1 MKIKN
6 AKVFIDGEFKDVEV
20 QFQNGVITKIANEI
34 DDHDVI
40 DGKGNYLYAGGV
52 ETHMH
57 GGFLYSFYDNS
68 QVDFAGHGEEHVR
81 EICKRLPQYGVT
93 SVLATL
99 GADSSLA
106 NLTYAVRCI
115 RNARK
120 NIVGADP
127 FKLHFEGPYTNP
139 DQHCCYNPEFT
150 ALPTKE
156 HTMAM
161 TDKDLSDV
169 MLINVAPEVPGAMEW
184 IEWVSAQGVKTEV
197 CYTHCSSDLVREAAD
212 HGLDQTS
219 HLYNCFQPMHHRIN
233 GPVIGSLLDDRIK
246 VQLTC
251 DNYHVA
257 SDWIKLAIRLKGI
270 ENCYGITDMTSL
282 AGLGEGLHEN
292 VPYYGKIMVTN
303 GIIREM
309 DGTICGGSN
318 TWHEIMKIC
327 RDEVG
332 LTMEEVGSL
341 YCESPARCLD
351 IKDRGKI
358 EVGRR
363 ADFVIMDY
371 DYNVLQTLIKGET
384 YYKAS

>member
-6 AKVFIDGEFKDVEV
+6 AKVFIDGSFKDVEV
-20 QFQNGVITKIANEI
+20 QFKDGVITAVSEHI
-34 DDHDVI
+34 DDADVI
-40 DGKGNYLYAGGV
+40 DAAGNYLYAGGV

-57 GGFLYSFYDNS
+57 GGFLYSFYDNG
-68 QVDFAGHGEEHVR
+68 QVNFSGHGEEHVR

-99 GADSSLA
+99 GADSSLE
-106 NLTYAVRCI
+106 NLNYAVKCI

-139 DQHCCYNPEFT
+139 AQHCCYNPEYS
-150 ALPTKE
+150 AQPTKE
-156 HTMAM
+156 HTLAM
-161 TDKDLSDV
+161 TDGDLSDV
-169 MLINVAPEVPGAMEW
+169 ALINVAPEAPGAMEW
-184 IEWVSAQGVKTEV
+184 IRWITQQGVKAEV
-197 CYTHCSSDLVREAAD
+197 CYTHCTSDQVRAAAD
-212 HGLDQTS
+212 NGLDQTS

-270 ENCYGITDMTSL
+270 DNCYGITDMTSL
-282 AGLGEGLHEN
+282 AGLGEGEHDN
-292 VPYYGKIMVTN
+292 VPYYGKIFVKD
-303 GIIREM
+303 GIIQAP

-318 TWHEIMKIC
+318 TWNEIMRVC
-327 RDEVG
+327 RDKVG

-341 YCESPARCLD
+341 YCESPAKCLD

-363 ADFVIMDY
+363 ADLVIMDH
-371 DYNVLQTLIKGET
+371 DYKVLRTLLLGET
-384 YYKAS
+384 YYQV

>member
-6 AKVFIDGEFKDVEV
+6 AKVFIDGKFRDVEV
-20 QFQNGVITKIANEI
+20 QFQNGVITAI
-34 DDHDVI
+34 DEHIEDGDVI
-40 DGKGNYLYAGGV
+40 DAKGNYLYAGGV

-57 GGFLYSFYDNS
+57 GGFLYSFYDNG
-68 QVDFAGHGEEHVR
+68 QVEFQGHGEEHVR

-99 GADSSLA
+99 GADSSLE
-106 NLTYAVRCI
+106 NLNYAVKCI
-115 RNARK
+115 RKARRD
-120 NIVGADP
+120 IVGADP

-139 DQHCCYNPEFT
+139 NQHCCYNPEFS
-150 ALPTKE
+150 AQPTKE
-156 HTMAM
+156 HTLAM
-161 TDKDLSDV
+161 TDGDLSDV
-169 MLINVAPEVPGAMEW
+169 ALINVAPEAPGAMEW
-184 IEWVSAQGVKTEV
+184 IRWVTSQGVKAEV
-197 CYTHCSSDLVREAAD
+197 CYTHCTSDQVREAAD
-212 HGLDQTS
+212 NGLDQTS

-270 ENCYGITDMTSL
+270 DKCYGITDMTSL
-282 AGLGEGLHEN
+282 AGLGEGEHDH
-292 VPYYGKIMVTN
+292 VPYYGKIFVKD
-303 GIIREM
+303 GIIKAP

-318 TWHEIMKIC
+318 TWNEIMRVC
-327 RDEVG
+327 RDKVG

-341 YCESPARCLD
+341 YCESPARCLE

-363 ADFVIMDY
+363 ADLVIMDH
-371 DYNVLQTLIKGET
+371 DYQVLRTILLGET
-384 YYKAS
+384 YYTA